1 MIKLILLV
9 LICLLVVRVASR
21 LFLTDTPRQ
30 NRDQPMI
37 DDEMVKDP
45 VCGMYVPQQASFS
58 LQHNGQVHYFCSDTC
73 RNEFKM
79 RPSDMPFDG
88 DSDSKSQEPEEKL

>member
-9 LICLLVVRVASR
+9 LIGYLVVRVASR
-21 LFLTDTPRQ
+21 LFLTSTPRQ
-30 NRDQPMI
+30 NRDRPLI

-45 VCGMYVPQQASFS
+45 VCGMYVPQQESFS
-58 LQHNGQVHYFCSDTC
+58 LQQHGQVHYFCSDTC

-79 RPSDMPFDG
+79 RPSDTPFDR
-88 DSDSKSQEPEEKL
+88 DRDSKSQEPEEKL